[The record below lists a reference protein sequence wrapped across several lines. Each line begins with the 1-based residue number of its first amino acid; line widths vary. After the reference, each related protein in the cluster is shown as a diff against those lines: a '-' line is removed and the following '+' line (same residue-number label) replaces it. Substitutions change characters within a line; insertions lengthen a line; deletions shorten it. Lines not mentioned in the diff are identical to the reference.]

1 MREKQT
7 ELDLAIKCCRSSFIH
22 VGIFSL
28 CINLLMLVPALY
40 MLQVYDR
47 VIASGS
53 ESTLL
58 MLTLIMV
65 VLLTTM
71 GILEW
76 VRSSIMQKVSNRLN
90 HQLSPKMFD
99 VSYRQALYSGG
110 TLVSS
115 QPLKDLNGIRQFLS
129 SNGLFA
135 FFDSPWVPVYI
146 FILYLFHPWIGS
158 MALGSVIILTGL
170 ALLNEKVTQS
180 AQAAANKELTQAA
193 NSVSKNLHNAE
204 VIESMGML
212 SHIRNRWSVK
222 NKSAQAFQILANE
235 RAAILSS
242 VSKTFRIIIQSLVL
256 GLGAYLALQQAI
268 SPGMM
273 IAGSI
278 LLGRALAPID
288 QMIGVWKHFIT
299 VREQYARL
307 HNTLETD
314 IGPHEQMSLPE
325 PIGEITAENAVICAP
340 GSRVPILKGLSFYV
354 APGDMIG
361 VIGPSAAGKSTF
373 ARALLGIWPALSGK
387 IRLDGA
393 DIFTWDREELGPHI
407 GYLPQDIELFEGTIS
422 DNIARFGK
430 ADPKEVVTA
439 ARLAGVHDMILRLP
453 DGYDTYIS
461 TQGGTLSGGQRQ
473 RIGLARALY
482 GKPKFVVL
490 DEPNSNLDHQGE
502 AALAQTLKYLKRI
515 RATVFIITHRT
526 NVLSLVDKL
535 MVLNQGTLTL
545 YGPRDRVIAELNKA
559 NAGQISQQNNPS
571 TSDAKEAE

>member
-7 ELDLAIKCCRSSFIH
+7 ELDSAIQRCRSSFIH

-146 FILYLFHPWIGS
+146 FILYLFHPWLGS
-158 MALGSVIILTGL
+158 MALASVIVLTGL
-170 ALLNEKVTQS
+170 AVINEKVTQA

-193 NSVSKNLHNAE
+193 SSVSKNLHNAE

-212 SHIRNRWSVK
+212 SHIRNRWSIK

-235 RAAILSS
+235 RAAVLSS
-242 VSKTFRIIIQSLVL
+242 ISKTFRIVIQSLVL

-288 QMIGVWKHFIT
+288 QMIGVWKQFIT

-307 HNTLETD
+307 RDTLESD

-325 PIGEITAENAVICAP
+325 PVGEITAENAVICAP

-393 DIFTWDREELGPHI
+393 DIFTWNREELGPHI

-559 NAGQISQQNNPS
+559 NAGQISQQNSPT
-571 TSDAKEAE
+571 TSDTKEAE

>member
-7 ELDLAIKCCRSSFIH
+7 ELDSAIQRCRSSFIH

-76 VRSSIMQKVSNRLN
+76 VRSCIMQKVSNRLN

-146 FILYLFHPWIGS
+146 FILYLFHPWLGS
-158 MALGSVIILTGL
+158 MALASVIVLTGL
-170 ALLNEKVTQS
+170 AVINEKVTQA

-193 NSVSKNLHNAE
+193 SSVSKNLHNAE

-212 SHIRNRWSVK
+212 SYIRNRWSIK

-235 RAAILSS
+235 RAAVLSS
-242 VSKTFRIIIQSLVL
+242 ISKTFRIVIQSLVL

-288 QMIGVWKHFIT
+288 QMIGVWKQFIT

-307 HNTLETD
+307 RDTLESD

-325 PIGEITAENAVICAP
+325 PVGEITAENAVICAP

-393 DIFTWDREELGPHI
+393 DIFTWNREELGPHI

-559 NAGQISQQNNPS
+559 NAGQISQQNSPT
-571 TSDAKEAE
+571 TSDTKEAE

>member
-212 SHIRNRWSVK
+212 SHIRHRWSVK

>member
-1 MREKQT
+1 M
-7 ELDLAIKCCRSSFIH
+7 
-22 VGIFSL
+22 
-28 CINLLMLVPALY
+28 MLVPALY

-47 VIASGS
+47 VIACGS

-146 FILYLFHPWIGS
+146 FILYLFHPWLGS
-158 MALGSVIILTGL
+158 MALASVIVLTGL
-170 ALLNEKVTQS
+170 AVINEKVTQA

-193 NSVSKNLHNAE
+193 SSVSKNLHNAE

-212 SHIRNRWSVK
+212 SHIRNRWSIK

-235 RAAILSS
+235 RAAVLSS
-242 VSKTFRIIIQSLVL
+242 ISKTFRIVIQSLVL

-288 QMIGVWKHFIT
+288 QMIGVWKQFIT

-307 HNTLETD
+307 RDTLETD

-325 PIGEITAENAVICAP
+325 PVGEITAENAVICAP

-559 NAGQISQQNNPS
+559 NAGQISQQNSPT
-571 TSDAKEAE
+571 TSDTKEAE

>member
-7 ELDLAIKCCRSSFIH
+7 ELDSAIQRCRSSFIH
-22 VGIFSL
+22 VGVFSL

-90 HQLSPKMFD
+90 HQLSPKMFN

-146 FILYLFHPWIGS
+146 FILYLFHPWLGS
-158 MALGSVIILTGL
+158 MALASVIVLTGL
-170 ALLNEKVTQS
+170 AVINEKVTQA

-193 NSVSKNLHNAE
+193 SSVSKNLHNAE

-212 SHIRNRWSVK
+212 SHIRNRWSIK

-235 RAAILSS
+235 RAAVLSS
-242 VSKTFRIIIQSLVL
+242 ISKTFRIVIQSLVL

-288 QMIGVWKHFIT
+288 QMIGVWKQFIT

-307 HNTLETD
+307 RDTIESD

-325 PIGEITAENAVICAP
+325 PVGEITAENAVICAP

-393 DIFTWDREELGPHI
+393 DIFTWDREQLGPHI

-461 TQGGTLSGGQRQ
+461 AQGGTLSGGQRQ

-515 RATVFIITHRT
+515 HATVFIITHRT

-559 NAGQISQQNNPS
+559 NAGQISQQNSPT
-571 TSDAKEAE
+571 TSDTKEAE